1 MKTCPKVPS
10 QHRQKQKVMG
20 REGGGGLGDDRIT
33 GKLGPGQKVAR
44 SSKKFAYRGCGRE
57 NGSGSAAEDP
67 AISIFGIFWS
77 SPHFFPFAPRFSIGS
92 RYCQIP
98 PRTPVSGRPIMNK
111 STLFCK
117 QIVNSKSKQKM
128 NGLLKPFTK

>member
-1 MKTCPKVPS
+1 MGRALAWARARVRAKVKVPS
-10 QHRQKQKVMG
+10 HHCQKQKVVG
-20 REGGGGLGDDRIT
+20 REGGGRLGDDRIT

-67 AISIFGIFWS
+67 ATSIFGIFWS
-77 SPHFFPFAPRFSIGS
+77 SPHLLPFASRFSIGS

-98 PRTPVSGRPIMNK
+98 PRTPVSGRPNYE
-111 STLFCK
+111 
-117 QIVNSKSKQKM
+117 QIYHI
-128 NGLLKPFTK
+128 L